1 MYSDKFLMNYNNC
14 NNSHAARARRFVALC
29 AVPLAYSLLGAVAT
43 VPSIPVYAQSF
54 SGLGFL
60 TGGNASQAAGVNTDG
75 TVVVGISNSASGVT
89 GQAFRWTRAGGMVG
103 LGYLQGNSQSV
114 SAAVNADG
122 SVVAGYSS
130 GGGMPQ
136 AIRWTGP
143 SGLIGLGYLS
153 GKNGSTTAGVS
164 AGGSVV
170 VGTSYSNC
178 CNSQAFRWTV
188 AGGIVGLGAVSG
200 YPVSFA
206 TGVNTDG
213 SVAVGVSYTA
223 IPGLAQPFRWTAGG
237 GMVGLGHLPGGNNSF
252 ANAVNADG
260 SVVVGGST
268 SADNVQNYEAVRWTK
283 NSGMVGLGYLSGD
296 NFSDSNAV
304 NADGSVIVG
313 CSGSGGAC
321 NQEFL
326 WTAVDGMKSVQAL
339 LAAKGVSTTGWT
351 LTSAQGVSADG
362 QVIVGVGVDPS
373 GRQQGWIATLG
384 PPRVPFLAFS
394 AALDITFA
402 AAPNDDSF
410 NLHSPFTLSS
420 TAPGL
425 HPHSDPVTLQIGTFV
440 ITIPPGSFT
449 QQPDGSFFF
458 AGVINGVSL
467 KARIAP
473 TATLQYT
480 FHAKGT
486 GASLTGAMKPVYVT
500 LIIGG
505 DSGVTSVKDLILY

>member
-1 MYSDKFLMNYNNC
+1 MYNDKFLMNYNKYNR
-14 NNSHAARARRFVALC
+14 SRAARGFLAQC

-43 VPSIPVYAQSF
+43 VPSTSVHAQSF

-60 TGGNASQAAGVNTDG
+60 TGGNASEAAGVNTDG

-103 LGYLQGNSQSV
+103 LGYLPGNSQSV

-122 SVVAGYSS
+122 SVVVGYS
-130 GGGMPQ
+130 GGIGLGLPQ
-136 AIRWTGP
+136 AIRWTAP

-153 GKNGSTTAGVS
+153 GNNKSNAVDVS
-164 AGGSVV
+164 AGGSVI

-178 CNSQAFRWTV
+178 CNSQAFRWTG
-188 AGGIVGLGAVSG
+188 AGGIAGLGAVSG

-206 TGVNTDG
+206 TGVNADG
-213 SVAVGVSYTA
+213 SVVVGVSYTA
-223 IPGLAQPFRWTAGG
+223 IPGLTQPFRWTAGG

-268 SADNVQNYEAVRWTK
+268 SASNVQNYEAVRWTK

-304 NADGSVIVG
+304 NADGSVVVG
-313 CSGSGGAC
+313 CSGLNGAC
-321 NQEFL
+321 KQEFL

-339 LAAKGVSTTGWT
+339 LTAKGVSTTGWT
-351 LTSAQGVSADG
+351 LTSAQGASADG

-394 AALDITFA
+394 AALDIA
-402 AAPNDDSF
+402 LGAAPNQDSF

-425 HPHSDPVTLQIGTFV
+425 P
-440 ITIPPGSFT
+440 
-449 QQPDGSFFF
+449 
-458 AGVINGVSL
+458 
-467 KARIAP
+467 IAIRSRSRLAP
-473 TATLQYT
+473 SPLLSRPAPSWSSR
-480 FHAKGT
+480 T
-486 GASLTGAMKPVYVT
+486 GLSPSRG
-500 LIIGG
+500 
-505 DSGVTSVKDLILY
+505 